1 MKTVLAIIAE
11 ARDKYTVHECSECTC
26 RKSCDMN
33 AYGFDTPECKG
44 KRESIALALGVD
56 DGYFTQILDRLEAAA
71 KRDRT
76 EIEANALAIGGVV
89 ETSRKKHS
97 GNAAELREA
106 LLKAIVLLQAC
117 EWPDDAP
124 MQDITEVMDEI
135 EKALSAPPRNCDRF
149 RDWDSA
155 EAEYERLVQEG
166 KAEDGNWCE
175 GLFSVGQYAS
185 AQEGAANA

>member
-89 ETSRKKHS
+89 EASRKKHS
-97 GNAAELREA
+97 GNAAAMREA

-135 EKALSAPPRNCDRF
+135 EKALSWPARNCDVPHKDGHELWVR
-149 RDWDSA
+149 WQAYCA
-155 EAEYERLVQEG
+155 EI
-166 KAEDGNWCE
+166 
-175 GLFSVGQYAS
+175 YAS
-185 AQEGAANA
+185 RMNLSTWLLDLAQEGGAK